1 MSPPAAVR
9 KRGFWNSGALEY
21 AKGMPYARRRACLAN
36 SGGSSGRRRL
46 AAAALWWC
54 LALNSLLALGSS
66 AAVDEGELCVSTEI
80 SISALFKDQRSCR
93 PSCPAAAILR
103 KLRQAAHDTDP
114 AWLAHLPGWHPNDT
128 RPPCSWIHVS
138 CHQLHVVAV

>member
-1 MSPPAAVR
+1 MVPMASGPEPQPA
-9 KRGFWNSGALEY
+9 
-21 AKGMPYARRRACLAN
+21 
-36 SGGSSGRRRL
+36 GGGGRRRVARRL
-46 AAAALWWC
+46 LAAALWWC
-54 LALNSLLALGSS
+54 MALTSLLAQGSS

-80 SISALFKDQRSCR
+80 SISALFNDQRSCR